1 MTATVRQRNVINEG
15 DEVEFYGPGFRH
27 FDAIIED
34 LHDADGNKIDRAPN
48 PMELLTITV
57 PEAVYPGDMIRSR
70 QSGLINLYKANGASE
85 TVRA

>member
-1 MTATVRQRNVINEG
+1 
-15 DEVEFYGPGFRH
+15 
-27 FDAIIED
+27 
-34 LHDADGNKIDRAPN
+34 
-48 PMELLTITV
+48 MELLTITV